1 MRLIVKAIVLTL
13 CMVLSNTA
21 LARGVFLSPNDLSP
35 SARASLLTEIK
46 KARAVDPTAFKLVAA
61 LGAEMGQLDAN
72 KRGRLATI
80 TPALK
85 ALGQRGLMPMLEQL
99 AVQTAGRGS
108 LNDTAWLA
116 WRLNL
121 LEAVGSQ
128 RDSRSEAVL
137 SAILLGSETDFL
149 LMRAAAQA
157 LGKIGSNNAASLLIK
172 LSKSGSKRLAVL
184 AGMGHCRRKIVAT
197 RLAQAIAAATD
208 AKEAKLIAHSIG
220 DVGSAWAWQTP
231 VVAASGEE
239 ATTRA
244 VAAASLVN
252 SFVAIA
258 SADVRKIL
266 TQAVLVVD
274 APTTPTLIAKA
285 RKAANQGLRTAL
297 DQLLSRYNNSP
308 LH

>member
-1 MRLIVKAIVLTL
+1 M
-13 CMVLSNTA
+13 
-21 LARGVFLSPNDLSP
+21 SPK
-35 SARASLLTEIK
+35 ARASLAAEIK
-46 KARAVDPTAFKLVAA
+46 KSRAADPTAFKLVEAI
-61 LGAEMGQLDAN
+61 GAEVEQLDAN
-72 KRGRLATI
+72 KRGRLATV

-85 ALGQRGLMPMLEQL
+85 SLGKRALMPMLEQL
-99 AVQTAGRGS
+99 AVQSAGRGT
-108 LNDTAWLA
+108 LNDTAWTA

-121 LEAVGSQ
+121 LEAVGSL
-128 RDSRSEAVL
+128 RSNHSEAVL
-137 SAILLGSETDFL
+137 SAILQGPESDFL

-157 LGKIGSNNAASLLIK
+157 LGKIGSDSAASLLIT

-184 AGMGHCRRKIVAT
+184 AGMGHCRRKVVAQ

-208 AKEAKLIAHSIG
+208 ASEAKLIAHSIG

-231 VVAASGEE
+231 IVASSGE
-239 ATTRA
+239 AAATRA
-244 VAAASLVN
+244 TAAAALVN

-274 APTTPTLIAKA
+274 APSTPNLIAKA
-285 RKAANQGLRTAL
+285 KKGAGSQLKADL
-297 DQLLSRYNNSP
+297 DRLLQRYDNSP